1 MQITNSFIIIV
12 LILGVCFIIL
22 KGNSTFSTFSFPKPG
37 SSPSSDRTVPPS
49 ESDRNSHATQPM
61 SSYRLI
67 QYGANGGEEK
77 SYVISKLHPYMQ
89 EDIDIT
95 IGLGADCDIRVEDRN
110 RYIGQH
116 HAVIRRYEDGTYLE
130 DNSSKNGVFDSE
142 QRPVDEILLKP
153 GTRFYLAN
161 TLFEFSK
168 INVFETPIYS
178 RNGDH
183 NHKVKTKNY
192 QKGER
197 ASW

>member
-22 KGNSTFSTFSFPKPG
+22 KGNCTFSFPKPG
-37 SSPSSDRTVPPS
+37 SSLSSDRTVPTS
-49 ESDRNSHATQPM
+49 GSDRNSHATQPM

-77 SYVISKLHPYMQ
+77 SYVISKLHPDMQ
-89 EDIDIT
+89 EGIT

-116 HAVIRRYEDGTYLE
+116 HAFIRCYEDGTYLE

-142 QRPVDEILLKP
+142 QRLVDEILLKP

-168 INVFETPIYS
+168 INVFETPTYS
-178 RNGDH
+178 HSGDH
-183 NHKVKTKNY
+183 NHKVNTKIY
-192 QKGER
+192 RKGER
-197 ASW
+197 TSW